1 MSFRTAYGNTHSENG
16 WRMCNRDECV
26 MVPGPGMNTAPLRS
40 GAPAV
45 VLGDFVR
52 RHHVEVEPIIGP
64 VWGWSRDNDVANSN
78 HLGGTAVDIRATV
91 RPWGAKVLGKA
102 VIDRTYALLDKYTIE
117 GQSGVFWGREWRKP
131 DEMHFQCRWPEGDRR
146 WALLVAKI
154 QGSPAPN
161 VPGVPPVVQYAPLLR
176 YGSQGSAVLELQRDM
191 NRIFRGYPMMPLME
205 DAEFGPA
212 TRAAVMEFQRRATKF
227 NLVVDGEVGPK
238 TWAALN
244 SFGVKL

>member
-26 MVPGPGMNTAPLRS
+26 VVPGPGMNTAPLRR
-40 GAPAV
+40 GASEI

-64 VWGWSRDNDVANSN
+64 VWGWSRDNDVSNSN
-78 HLGGTAVDIRATV
+78 HLAGTAVDIRATV

-102 VIDRTYALLDKYTIE
+102 VIDRTYGLLDKYTIE

-131 DEMHFQCRWPEGDRR
+131 DEMHFQLRWPEGDRR
-146 WALLVAKI
+146 WPLLIAKI
-154 QGSPAPN
+154 QGLSVPN
-161 VPGVPPVVQYAPLLR
+161 VPNVPPVVQYAPLLK
-176 YGSQGSAVLELQRDM
+176 YGSQGAAVLELQRDM

-212 TRAAVMEFQRRATKF
+212 TASAVREFQRRAGG
-227 NLVVDGEVGPK
+227 LDVDGEVGPK
-238 TWAALN
+238 TWTALN
-244 SFGVKL
+244 KYGVRL